1 MPGSVAIEQIERVT
15 VVTIHRPERR
25 NAVDLATA
33 EALYSAFQAFDRN
46 ESSDVAVLTGAGG
59 VFCAGADLHAIAAES
74 RGELRLDGAEG
85 EQRPLSEASDFGPMG
100 PTRLRLSK
108 PVIAAI
114 EGYCVA
120 GGLEVALWCDLRVAG
135 RSAVL
140 GVFNRRFGVPLI
152 DMGTIRLPRL
162 IGQARALD
170 LMLTGRAVAA
180 EEALAIGLVS
190 RVVEDGAALPEALA
204 LAMQLCA
211 FPQTAMR
218 NDRLSALEQWGMR
231 DDPAIANEMRHGL
244 STLASGEAVAGA
256 KRFSGGEG
264 RKGKH

>member
-1 MPGSVAIEQIERVT
+1 
-15 VVTIHRPERR
+15 
-25 NAVDLATA
+25 
-33 EALYSAFQAFDRN
+33 
-46 ESSDVAVLTGAGG
+46 
-59 VFCAGADLHAIAAES
+59 LHAI
-74 RGELRLDGAEG
+74 AEG
-85 EQRPLSEASDFGPMG
+85 EQRPLTDEGDFGPMG

-108 PVIAAI
+108 PVVAAI

-170 LMLTGRAVAA
+170 LLLTGRAVGA

-190 RVVEDGAALPEALA
+190 RVVDDGAALPEALA
-204 LAMQLCA
+204 LAMQLA
-211 FPQTAMR
+211 GFPQAGMR
-218 NDRLSALEQWGMR
+218 NDRLSALEQWGLNE
-231 DDPAIANEMRHGL
+231 DQAIANEMRRGL
-244 STLASGEAVAGA
+244 ETLASGEAVAGA
-256 KRFSGGEG
+256 KRFSGGAG
-264 RKGKH
+264 RKGG